1 VSAASRGR
9 GLHSASRGAS
19 WARRGR
25 RELLLLFTAIAFV
38 SGFVRSRQRP
48 SPSPF
53 RFPAVGSA
61 AAEGADV
68 VDGGEAAFRTGFAS
82 RRHDVTA
89 HAASLVEL
97 GDGRLR
103 AFWFSGS
110 DEGDRDVEILSATF
124 DPGRGAWSEA
134 RSVAAPESTRRALRR
149 HVGKLGNPAAIRA
162 ANGILWLFYVT
173 ASVGGWGS
181 SSVSWIRSTDEG
193 ETWSPP
199 RRLVATPLLNLNAM
213 LRGAPFEYADGT
225 LGVPAYQSLVRGFSE
240 VLRVDRSGD
249 VIDKQRVSTLGRGS
263 QPVVLPTGA
272 GDALALMRPSGP
284 PPLRAMI
291 SHTQDGGG
299 RWTSPVPTS
308 LVNPDSALGGLALP
322 DGRVLVALNDVPV
335 ERDALSLVVSGDGG
349 RSWTTLLRLE
359 DQVADRARSPDDAR
373 YARTVAELARATDGS
388 ITDVER
394 YVASSRRF
402 MCWEPR
408 CHFEFSYPSLIRT
421 ARGEFHLLYT
431 WNRAYIKHVRFNQ
444 AWLDERLASA
454 SHAASD

>member
-1 VSAASRGR
+1 M
-9 GLHSASRGAS
+9 
-19 WARRGR
+19 R
-25 RELLLLFTAIAFV
+25 RELLVLLTAIAFA
-38 SGFVRSRQRP
+38 SGFARSLQRP

-53 RFPAVGSA
+53 RVPAGAPA
-61 AAEGADV
+61 AAGGAGRRS
-68 VDGGEAAFRTGFAS
+68 GGEPTFRTGFVT

-124 DPGRGAWSEA
+124 DPGPGAWSES
-134 RSVAAPESTRRALRR
+134 RRVADPGSTERALWR

-162 ANGILWLFYVT
+162 ADGTLWLFYVT

-181 SSVSWIRSTDEG
+181 STVSWTRSTDEG

-199 RRLVATPLLNLNAM
+199 RRLVATPLLNLNTM
-213 LRGAPFEYADGT
+213 VKGAPFEYADGT

-240 VLRVDRSGD
+240 VLRVDRSGA
-249 VIDKQRVSTLGRGS
+249 VVDKQRLGTIGQGS
-263 QPVVLPTGA
+263 QPVVLPTSA
-272 GDALALMRPSGP
+272 GEALALMRPSGK
-284 PPLRAMI
+284 PPLRVMI
-291 SHTQDGGG
+291 SRAGDASG
-299 RWTSPVPTS
+299 RWTTPARTS
-308 LVNPDSALGGLALP
+308 LVNPDAAVGGLALP
-322 DGRVLVALNDVPV
+322 GGRVLVALNDVPV
-335 ERDALSLVVSGDGG
+335 ERDALALVVSGDGG
-349 RSWTTLLRLE
+349 RSWTSLLRLE
-359 DQVADRARSPDDAR
+359 DQVADRARAPDDAR
-373 YARTVAELARATDGS
+373 YARTVAALARATDDRIEDAG
-388 ITDVER
+388 R

-408 CHFEFSYPSLIRT
+408 CHFEFSYPTLVRT

-444 AWLDERLASA
+444 AWLDDRLASA